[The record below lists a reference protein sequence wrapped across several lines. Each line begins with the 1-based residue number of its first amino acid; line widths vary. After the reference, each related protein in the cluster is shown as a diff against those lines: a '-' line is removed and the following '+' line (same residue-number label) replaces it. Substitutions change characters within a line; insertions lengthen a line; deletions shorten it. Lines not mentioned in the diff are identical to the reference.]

1 VANKKRI
8 STKKFRATYKPG
20 DSLPDDLVVCR
31 AEPLT
36 KEPASGND
44 SLIKTFTISTT
55 SVDREGDRLL
65 ANWDLNNYNKGG
77 SVLWGHDYRRTP
89 EHVVAAPIATWQEG
103 EALKSRAKFT
113 TREVNPIGFMVHQLI
128 EYGALRSASV
138 GFLPKEWRIV
148 DDDGRM
154 GYDFEK
160 LELLEWSVVPVP
172 ANPEALVAAK
182 QHGVDLEPLAEWTER
197 ALDENADL
205 VVVERDV
212 LEATWKQ
219 VRPVVWNSADTSTST
234 TNTPDDHPDKG
245 VIGYKKYPLAPKDE
259 SWNGPQQVAAA
270 EVADLKKMC
279 TWVDSENPDIKGSYK
294 LPHHKADGYSTVW
307 RGVAAAMGVLLG
319 ARGGVNLPEGDR
331 KGVYNHLA
339 KHYREFEEEPPEF
352 KAIAKP
358 QSRQRTEPVTAD
370 PPTSSWANAPSAPHG
385 GGREPTMLGR
395 YTQGELDDMFGRA
408 PSMEL
413 TVDVTQATE
422 TLNHLADMV
431 NKLDAKV
438 ADLTERLE
446 RATTSEPTPEPTRDP
461 EDVEIDL
468 ADPKTR
474 LAIREEI
481 SSTVENT
488 IRELRGELPD

>member
-1 VANKKRI
+1 
-8 STKKFRATYKPG
+8 
-20 DSLPDDLVVCR
+20 
-31 AEPLT
+31 
-36 KEPASGND
+36 
-44 SLIKTFTISTT
+44 
-55 SVDREGDRLL
+55 L

-352 KAIAKP
+352 K
-358 QSRQRTEPVTAD
+358 
-370 PPTSSWANAPSAPHG
+370 G
-385 GGREPTMLGR
+385 

-461 EDVEIDL
+461 EDVEIGL